1 MDYSLKYFRKEIS
14 KCIFQNLERCHSKKK
29 TQKIILIS
37 EANKMIN
44 QNSTATIDNLDEA
57 YIASLMDQLVW
68 APFPTDSESESER
81 NNFCRF
87 FLKNLPTY

>member
-1 MDYSLKYFRKEIS
+1 MYIS
-14 KCIFQNLERCHSKKK
+14 KFRAVSLEKKDTK
-29 TQKIILIS
+29 NNFIS

-68 APFPTDSESESER
+68 APFQQIQS
-81 NNFCRF
+81 
-87 FLKNLPTY
+87 LNLNATISADFSQKSATY

>member
-1 MDYSLKYFRKEIS
+1 MYIS
-14 KCIFQNLERCHSKKK
+14 KFREVSLEKKDTK
-29 TQKIILIS
+29 NNFIS

-87 FLKNLPTY
+87 NINHKVIFDYLFKSSYMPV